1 MFPQGS
7 QIIAERSGLFVQN
20 DRLQRR
26 LVACMALSALLHAL
40 VLLAYRE
47 RGPTR
52 PGFSEAA
59 RAPAIEATFRAV
71 LPARDSPQ
79 RDIAPRENSRD
90 APSQLRGTT
99 AGDESP
105 GTGDPAA
112 QAQTRRGVSDDRHID
127 FEVVRK
133 IAREA
138 ARSGKAPPL
147 PSSGPQPDT
156 ALGRAI
162 AQAARPDCRVA
173 RGEMGL
179 LAIPFLLLD
188 TLRDKG
194 CKW

>member
-7 QIIAERSGLFVQN
+7 QISAERSGLFVQN
-20 DRLQRR
+20 DRLERR
-26 LVACMALSALLHAL
+26 LIACMALSALLHAF

-47 RGPTR
+47 RAPTHA
-52 PGFSEAA
+52 EAP
-59 RAPAIEATFRAV
+59 RAPAIEATFREV

-79 RDIAPRENSRD
+79 REIAPRENSRD

-105 GTGDPAA
+105 GTADPAA
-112 QAQTRRGVSDDRHID
+112 QALTRRGASDDRHID
-127 FEVVRK
+127 FELARK

-138 ARSGKAPPL
+138 ARSGKGPPV
-147 PSSGPQPDT
+147 PSSGPEPDT

-173 RGEMGL
+173 RGEMGF
-179 LAIPFLLLD
+179 LAIPFLLWD

>member
-1 MFPQGS
+1 MFPQGR
-7 QIIAERSGLFVQN
+7 QIIAERSGLFVRN

-26 LVACMALSALLHAL
+26 LIACMALSVLLHAL

-47 RGPTR
+47 RAPTR

-59 RAPAIEATFRAV
+59 RAPAIEATFRGV
-71 LPARDSPQ
+71 PPARDSPQ
-79 RDIAPRENSRD
+79 REIAPRENSRD
-90 APSQLRGTT
+90 APSQPRGTT

-105 GTGDPAA
+105 G
-112 QAQTRRGVSDDRHID
+112 ID

-138 ARSGKAPPL
+138 ARSGKATPL
-147 PSSGPQPDT
+147 PSSGPERDT